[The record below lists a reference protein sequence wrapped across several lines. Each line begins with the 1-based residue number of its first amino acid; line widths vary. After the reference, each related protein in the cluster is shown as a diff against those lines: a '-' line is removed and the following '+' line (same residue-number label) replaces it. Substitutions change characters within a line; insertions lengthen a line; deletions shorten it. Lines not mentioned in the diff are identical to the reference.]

1 MILRIRMI
9 LQIKKRNNLTL
20 KKFKKLLNLAFPI
33 LSLFFV
39 LFLIFQFEQLDNIIV
54 AFKSLDVYYVILC
67 LITVVLSWGI
77 EAYILYDISDRQL
90 SFRHSSYIVLAGL
103 FFNAITPFS
112 TGGQPMQL
120 YMMHKY
126 RISVGRGSSILARKF
141 LIFQTIMVLY
151 GLMVV
156 LFEASYF
163 MAQIPTFV
171 YFGIIGFTV
180 NFLVILGLYFVS
192 FRYKSA
198 RRFFAWAVKKIRRMT
213 KSQKIRK
220 SGTSFLK
227 GVREFYTQMRKSV
240 TNTNWF
246 KLSFLTFLQLSLY
259 YAVPVV
265 IAWGLDLSKVQFIRM
280 ISASAFVS
288 MVTAFIPLPGA
299 AFGAEG
305 GFYVFFEMFFPNN
318 TVLMALIL
326 WRLLTFYIPLVVGFL
341 VVMYLKFRGMGIT
354 LESSIEEG
362 SAEGDEQETA
372 RSD

>member
-1 MILRIRMI
+1 M
-9 LQIKKRNNLTL
+9 
-20 KKFKKLLNLAFPI
+20 KKLKQLFNIAFPI
-33 LSLFFV
+33 ISLFVV
-39 LFLIFQFEQLDNIIV
+39 LFFIFKFEQLDNIIV
-54 AFKSLDVYYVILC
+54 AFKSLDPIYVVLC
-67 LITVVLSWGI
+67 LFIVVVSWLL
-77 EAYILYDISDRQL
+77 EAYILYDISERQL
-90 SFRHSSYIVLAGL
+90 SFKNSTYVVLAGL

-120 YMMHKY
+120 YMMHRY

-171 YFGIIGFTV
+171 YFGILGFSV
-180 NFLVILGLYFVS
+180 NVLVIFGLYFVS
-192 FRYKSA
+192 FRYTSA
-198 RRFFAWAVKKIRRMT
+198 RRFFLCVTRRIRKITRNKKIKRACT
-213 KSQKIRK
+213 KFMR
-220 SGTSFLK
+220 
-227 GVREFYTQMRKSV
+227 GVREFYTQMRESV
-240 TNTNWF
+240 HGTNWI
-246 KLSFLTFLQLSLY
+246 KLGFLTFLQLSFFY
-259 YAVPVV
+259 SVPVL

-318 TVLMALIL
+318 TVLLALIL
-326 WRLLTFYIPLVVGFL
+326 WRLLTFYIPLIVGFL
-341 VVMYLKFRGMGIT
+341 VVVFLKYRGMGIR
-354 LESSIEEG
+354 LGSGIAEQNGIKSEETTKD
-362 SAEGDEQETA
+362 EGI
-372 RSD
+372 

>member
-1 MILRIRMI
+1 M
-9 LQIKKRNNLTL
+9 KKNKNQKNNA
-20 KKFKKLLNLAFPI
+20 KNIFNIAFPI
-33 LSLFFV
+33 LSLFLV
-39 LFLIFQFEQLDNIIV
+39 LYLIFQFEQVDSILV
-54 AFKSLDVYYVILC
+54 AFKSLDPLYIAVCVIVVILSW
-67 LITVVLSWGI
+67 LIES
-77 EAYILYDISDRQL
+77 YIMYDISEKQL
-90 SFRHSSYIVLAGL
+90 KFRYSTYIVIAGL

-126 RISVGRGSSILARKF
+126 RISIGRGSSILARKF

-163 MAQIPTFV
+163 MAEIPTFV
-171 YFGIIGFTV
+171 YFGVLGFSV
-180 NFLVILGLYFVS
+180 NVLVILGLYFVS

-198 RRFFAWAVKKIRRMT
+198 RRFFLCLTKKIRKMT
-213 KSQKIRK
+213 KNKKIRK
-220 SGTSFLK
+220 SCTDFMR
-227 GVREFYTQMRKSV
+227 GVREFYTQMQESV
-240 TNTNWF
+240 RMTNWF
-246 KLSFLTFLQLSLY
+246 KLGFLTFLQLSLL

-265 IAWGLDLSKVQFIRM
+265 IALGLDLSKVQFIRM

-326 WRLLTFYIPLVVGFL
+326 WRLLTFYFPLIAGFF
-341 VVMYLKFRGMGIT
+341 VVMYLKYTGMGIRIDPG
-354 LESSIEEG
+354 EAIPEED
-362 SAEGDEQETA
+362 A
-372 RSD
+372 

>member
-1 MILRIRMI
+1 M
-9 LQIKKRNNLTL
+9 

-33 LSLFFV
+33 VSLFIV

-54 AFKSLDVYYVILC
+54 AFKSLDILYVALCIL
-67 LITVVLSWGI
+67 TVVASWLI
-77 EAYILYDISDRQL
+77 EAYILYDIGDRHL
-90 SFRHSSYIVLAGL
+90 SFRHSTYIVLAGL

-120 YMMHKY
+120 YMMHRY

-141 LIFQTIMVLY
+141 IIFQTIMVLY

-198 RRFFAWAVKKIRRMT
+198 RRFFACTTRRIRRMT
-213 KSQKIRK
+213 RNQKIRK
-220 SGTSFLK
+220 NCTSFLR
-227 GVREFYTQMRKSV
+227 GVREFYTQMRESV
-240 TNTNWF
+240 TGTNWI
-246 KLSFLTFLQLSLY
+246 KLGLLTFLQLSLY
-259 YAVPVV
+259 YSVPVI
-265 IAWGLDLSKVQFIRM
+265 IAWGLDLTKVQFIRM

-326 WRLLTFYIPLVVGFL
+326 WRLLTFYMPLVVGFL
-341 VVMYLKFRGMGIT
+341 VVMYLKFRGMGIS
-354 LESSIEEG
+354 LESKISEKIE
-362 SAEGDEQETA
+362 
-372 RSD
+372 

>member
-1 MILRIRMI
+1 M
-9 LQIKKRNNLTL
+9 KKI
-20 KKFKKLLNLAFPI
+20 KKLLNLAFPI
-33 LSLFFV
+33 LSLFIV
-39 LFLIFQFEQLDNIIV
+39 LFLIFQFEQFDNIIV
-54 AFKSLDVYYVILC
+54 AFKSLDIYYVVLC
-67 LITVVLSWGI
+67 LLTVVFSWVI

-90 SFRHSSYIVLAGL
+90 SFRHSIYIVLAGL

-126 RISVGRGSSILARKF
+126 RVSVGRGSSILARKF

-171 YFGIIGFTV
+171 YIGIIGFSV
-180 NFLVILGLYFVS
+180 NLLVITGLYFVS

-198 RRFFAWAVKKIRRMT
+198 RRFFACLSIKIRRMT
-213 KSQKIRK
+213 KNRKIRK
-220 SGTSFLK
+220 SCTSFLK
-227 GVREFYTQMRKSV
+227 GVREFYVQMKESV
-240 TNTNWF
+240 SGTNWI
-246 KLSFLTFLQLSLY
+246 KLSILTFIQLSLY
-259 YAVPVV
+259 YSVPVV

-326 WRLLTFYIPLVVGFL
+326 WRLLTFYMPLVVGFL
-341 VVMYLKFRGMGIT
+341 LVMYLKFRGMGIS
-354 LESSIEEG
+354 LEKN
-362 SAEGDEQETA
+362 EQKNEQKNEK
-372 RSD
+372 